1 MVFVLI
7 PAHNNKREVLAVLR
21 CLHDQSYRDL
31 KIILVD
37 DGSTDGTYESV
48 IEEFPDTVV
57 LKGGGNLWWTGANV
71 MGVNHILS
79 EVGPDDF
86 VLLLNNDL
94 EIDVDYVSH
103 LVDASIRNSR
113 AIVGSTIID
122 ANNPENIEA
131 GVKLDAHLNITTKA
145 NKQEIEACEF
155 NTDVDVLP
163 GRGTLVPIEVFKKI
177 GNFDV
182 KRLPHYGAD
191 YEFMVRAKRAGYK
204 LIVSY
209 KAKVFAK
216 LDITGLV
223 PSEKKIISMCE
234 CFNLMFS
241 KKSKINV
248 RYYLNYAWLCSEKG
262 YRLRN
267 VVYSALHVLSVTL
280 FKTLPMYPFNM
291 LFFKPLLFVVRF
303 LFRSYP
309 LRAADIERY
318 GLDPSRLVGYGLTN
332 KYKHKGVEYY
342 KLVPVKS
349 LDNLLVSLS
358 REERDKISELRRLS
372 KSYLHKYKVLWMELN
387 ALHEKGLR

>member
-1 MVFVLI
+1 MIHVLI
-7 PAHNNKREVLAVLR
+7 PAHNNRQAVLTILD
-21 CLHDQSYRDL
+21 CLSEQTYQDFKVVL
-31 KIILVD
+31 ID
-37 DGSTDGTYESV
+37 DGSTDGTYDAV
-48 IEEFPDTVV
+48 IKQFPDTIV
-57 LKGGGNLWWTGANV
+57 LKGDGNLWWTGANV
-71 MGVNHILS
+71 LGVNYILKEAS
-79 EVGPDDF
+79 SDDF

-94 EIDVDYVSH
+94 EVEKDYIEQLVTVS
-103 LVDASIRNSR
+103 LKNYR

-131 GVKLDAHLNITTKA
+131 GVKLDAHLSITTKA

-204 LIVSY
+204 LVVSH
-209 KAKVFAK
+209 KAKVYADYSVSGLEPPAK
-216 LDITGLV
+216 KT
-223 PSEKKIISMCE
+223 ISMRE

-267 VVYSALHVLSVTL
+267 VVYSTLHILSVTL
-280 FKTLPMYPFNM
+280 FKTIPAYPFYV
-291 LFFKPLLFVVRF
+291 LVFKPLLFIIRF
-303 LFRSYP
+303 LFRAYP
-309 LRAADIERY
+309 LRAVDIERF
-318 GLDPSRLVGYGLTN
+318 GLDPSRLVEYGVVSRV
-332 KYKHKGVEYY
+332 YQHKDLNYY
-342 KLVPVKS
+342 KLAIGKNLKLKLTQLSQEDS
-349 LDNLLVSLS
+349 LKVSKLGRLS
-358 REERDKISELRRLS
+358 RSYAFKVRMLLDRLKLLFER
-372 KSYLHKYKVLWMELN
+372 
-387 ALHEKGLR
+387 G

>member
-7 PAHNNKREVLAVLR
+7 PAYNNKQEVLTILK
-21 CLHDQSYRDL
+21 CLSEQSYRDI
-31 KIILVD
+31 KVILVD
-37 DGSTDGTYESV
+37 DGSTDGTFDAV
-48 IEEFPDTVV
+48 KKQFPDTII
-57 LKGGGNLWWTGANV
+57 LRGNGDLWWTGANV

-79 EVGPDDF
+79 EAGLDDF

-94 EIDVDYVSH
+94 EVNVDYVGH
-103 LVDASIRNSR
+103 LVDASIQNNR

-122 ANNPENIEA
+122 ANNPNNIEA
-131 GVKLDAHLNITTKA
+131 GVKLDAHLNIIVNA
-145 NKQEIEACEF
+145 NKQDIESREF

-163 GRGTLVPIEVFKKI
+163 GRGTLVPIEIFEKI

-209 KAKVFAK
+209 KAKVLAR

-248 RYYLNYAWLCSEKG
+248 RYYLNYAWLCSGKG

-332 KYKHKGVEYY
+332 KYKHKGAEYY
-342 KLVPVKS
+342 KLMPVKS
-349 LDNLLVSLS
+349 LDNQLVSLS